1 MHVRLDAVL
10 DTPGSQKKMPE
21 MYAAHKTWVVTK
33 KFFQKVSGIMH
44 CYEFWKQLDSLL
56 SSPARGS
63 VWLAKA
69 PCRMGCT
76 DDIAETY
83 FALAQQS
90 PLGWSNEIDIR
101 PFQEWE
107 MEVGVQQLQELNLK
121 LQELNFLPNFCKT
134 KKEPLPP

>member
-1 MHVRLDAVL
+1 
-10 DTPGSQKKMPE
+10 
-21 MYAAHKTWVVTK
+21 
-33 KFFQKVSGIMH
+33 
-44 CYEFWKQLDSLL
+44 
-56 SSPARGS
+56 
-63 VWLAKA
+63 
-69 PCRMGCT
+69 MGCT

-107 MEVGVQQLQELNLK
+107 MEVGVQH

-134 KKEPLPP
+134 KKEPLPSLKFNRDPWRIVLDSPFKFSILSTRIS